1 MDEKQFDYTLDKFEK
16 DIKESFEEK
25 SENLTVVDSL
35 GSSEKR
41 MIVVGNHD
49 PNKFKQQLQETDKK
63 LIVVGDVD
71 PNFDELRSAG
81 FDLSEKIP
89 NKNDFKP
96 GGFLYMMDALTNGFA
111 SNLIDRE
118 VQKMKDKEAQKPKPD
133 ENCKICGGRG
143 TIPQRRLSGKVRNIP
158 CYCNEIRGK

>member
-96 GGFLYMMDALTNGFA
+96 GGFLYMMRIFLD
-111 SNLIDRE
+111 
-118 VQKMKDKEAQKPKPD
+118 
-133 ENCKICGGRG
+133 
-143 TIPQRRLSGKVRNIP
+143 
-158 CYCNEIRGK
+158 